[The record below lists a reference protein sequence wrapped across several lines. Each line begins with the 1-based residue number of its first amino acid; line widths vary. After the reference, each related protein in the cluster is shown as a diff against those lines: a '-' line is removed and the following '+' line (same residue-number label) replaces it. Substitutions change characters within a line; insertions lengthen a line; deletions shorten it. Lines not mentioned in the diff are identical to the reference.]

1 VSAPTRPK
9 KAAAKR
15 PKASP
20 ASPGPLVTEEDVT
33 AALAAVENSPIGEDG
48 TIRPVRIGKSGRTPN
63 QMVDL
68 FELDGRMYQIPEK
81 GKPAATLQFLR
92 DLRDT
97 SVPAAMRQDA
107 AVENFLIRLIG
118 HDAWQALGDSPDTT
132 EEDIALVLL
141 IVQKIA
147 FGAVRRMREAQ
158 GNS

>member
-15 PKASP
+15 PKAAPPPS
-20 ASPGPLVTEEDVT
+20 PLVTEEDVT
-33 AALAAVENSPIGEDG
+33 AALAAVENSPIAEDG